1 MARVEKA
8 EKSVYKFKSIY
19 KNVFFFKGNI
29 QFKDYLY
36 QTTDEKEAEYLRSKD
51 GVTEIKEEVKE

>member
-1 MARVEKA
+1 MTRVEKA

-19 KNVFFFKGNI
+19 KNVFFFKVNI